1 MDKVGKAGKNKVKN
15 RTNKKKKEIKGEK
28 NKK

>member
-1 MDKVGKAGKNKVKN
+1 MDKVGKAGKNEVKN